1 MPNDTSALSELRIG
15 LVACDAMEPALTR
28 SLRQA
33 QVSCACVDA
42 NAVGPGHRE
51 LERYQALILLFGDT
65 AVESIWFQ
73 PKRLRTNSRPL
84 LLAAEP
90 EALYARASLR
100 DHADEIILAPHPPSE
115 LTFRLS
121 HLISG
126 SPSAL
131 VTLLLTASADAT
143 RVEKGVSLGV
153 VDYIL

>member
-15 LVACDAMEPALTR
+15 LVACDAMEPAFTR

-100 DHADEIILAPHPPSE
+100 DHADDIILAPIH
-115 LTFRLS
+115 R
-121 HLISG
+121 
-126 SPSAL
+126 AN
-131 VTLLLTASADAT
+131 
-143 RVEKGVSLGV
+143 
-153 VDYIL
+153 